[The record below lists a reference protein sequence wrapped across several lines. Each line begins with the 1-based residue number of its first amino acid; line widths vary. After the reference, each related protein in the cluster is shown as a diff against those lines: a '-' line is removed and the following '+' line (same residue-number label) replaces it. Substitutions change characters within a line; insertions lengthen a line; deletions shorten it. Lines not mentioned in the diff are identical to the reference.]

1 MTITCPTEP
10 QEGVTPADD
19 ILGCGSTDVVGPDSE
34 GFYDCR
40 NCGIWFSVP
49 TGPIPARQTVSVSL
63 RVDVDM
69 TPELGRR
76 LTEHL
81 RDLLINHVG
90 DATDDEGWDAAT
102 APLDALMARAFDRG
116 LHPLAE
122 MVDVSG
128 EDLWEDFVTFG
139 KAWPIDQPA
148 LSRYGPDTTASDLI
162 DKYIEPAYADLMNLA
177 SQVEGAETSAALQ
190 SAMLMSELSKELHRL
205 LPDTKETP

>member
-1 MTITCPTEP
+1 MD
-10 QEGVTPADD
+10 TPRSRRPAVLARRSALWLALLATAAVQAADPPRGET
-19 ILGCGSTDVVGPDSE
+19 L
-34 GFYDCR
+34 
-40 NCGIWFSVP
+40 
-49 TGPIPARQTVSVSL
+49 SL

-90 DATDDEGWDAAT
+90 DASDDEGWDAAT

-116 LHPLAE
+116 LHPFAE

-139 KAWPIDQPA
+139 KAWPVDQPA

-162 DKYIEPAYADLMNLA
+162 DKYVEPAYADLMNLA
-177 SQVEGAETSAALQ
+177 SKVEGAETSAALQ

-205 LPDTKETP
+205 LPDRSDGTVSP